1 MAFSDLEI
9 RNAWE
14 DSLAAGF
21 TPEQIYQGAL
31 ANFGVT
37 RDQVDRALAN
47 TSNISNQQVQEL
59 FQAPPATPRT
69 VTTSSGQVYNY
80 DDVVN
85 LINARYA
92 EGKTPA
98 LAVKSALQLG
108 FPEDVIRTLPGVD
121 AAAFEEGKRLI
132 ESGAFASTATGTAAD
147 IQQAAPVGSAQYNA
161 RIAAGLDAFGFPPEE
176 VARLTA
182 AGLYGP
188 GKQYD
193 PGTGGLLSQV
203 QDVLA
208 TSQAGYNP
216 EMAYTP
222 VGQFQVD
229 GKTVT
234 VNPDG
239 SYYALEELGGGNIA
253 QQVYSPAGE
262 LVDQSV
268 YNREESTYLTPVVN
282 ALMAAAGGAV
292 LGPAGAGLLS
302 TPAAAAVGSGG
313 TTLARGGDIESALKS
328 AALAGLTAYGIQGLM
343 GGAETAGAQQ
353 AAELAIA
360 DDITQLSQQGLSQ
373 NQITNI
379 ISQGYGVD
387 PFTAAEAVTSALSS
401 VAPSAAAQTVNVAG
415 TGLLSSAIVPTAVS
429 SLATMAGTAPSQS
442 VTVQEQNLPQQE
454 VTFQDLL
461 NVLTPAIT
469 AELPV
474 ATGSSTQQ
482 VEVAGKTVPKTENI
496 ISSLVPALT
505 TAAIP
510 AATQAAT
517 QSTAPERVEVT
528 AKKDTSLIPSLGA
541 AVTAALPTIPA
552 DIKAELPKPL
562 QPNKPEDKSLF
573 TPSDILKVLNLV
585 GALAAGGA
593 AARGTGT
600 GTGVGVGTLPPS
612 DTRIAS
618 TTPQYGSDYYNAVQR
633 YYNAYMP
640 ETPRDVAGPLQQWY
654 ENTYGT
660 APATGPGIGAMPSI
674 VVPTGSVPINQTI
687 PSIPTMRPQSAV
699 ERVPGA
705 SSDGFYGIASTQRPQ
720 LQSFRELPAEQ
731 QKQGADY
738 LASVVPLIAQR
749 SLQSGTGWNDFSQLS
764 QNFRARPEDLLSYM
778 TPDQKKEF
786 ESRFN
791 YQLGINSRLFDP
803 ERTFTQGS
811 ATFQPNIPEYLTQA
825 SQLAS
830 KATPEQRAEL
840 ERIIYSGAT
849 QGGSPALMNQGLFNV
864 PWWVNATKAEEAIA
878 GLYSGNPQ
886 QYFQQQAL
894 QKVQAP
900 LSETFSDASKRT
912 IIKGPGGFDISF
924 SKDGTPYIEAVN
936 LFGDRPIERL
946 KETYGLNDQQISELI
961 SMIPLEAF
969 NPRKR
974 ASEEFG
980 YIPSGLKP
988 YYKGYIE
995 PSGVVP
1001 EFKPEDVPRLVREGL
1016 IPPGS

>member
-47 TSNISNQQVQEL
+47 TSNISNQQVKEL

-193 PGTGGLLSQV
+193 PGPSPELYYSPENERESGGLMTSNVPGRTIYAPTQQELQNTLANISSTASQESMKSYGANTLENALTTAIVGAITGGLL
-203 QDVLA
+203 
-208 TSQAGYNP
+208 
-216 EMAYTP
+216 
-222 VGQFQVD
+222 
-229 GKTVT
+229 
-234 VNPDG
+234 
-239 SYYALEELGGGNIA
+239 
-253 QQVYSPAGE
+253 
-262 LVDQSV
+262 
-268 YNREESTYLTPVVN
+268 
-282 ALMAAAGGAV
+282 
-292 LGPAGAGLLS
+292 GPAGLGLSQPVAAGIGGAAGTAATGADRDQILLG
-302 TPAAAAVGSGG
+302 ALLAGG
-313 TTLARGGDIESALKS
+313 TSYGLENLLG
-328 AALAGLTAYGIQGLM
+328 AGVP
-343 GGAETAGAQQ
+343 AGAQQ

-429 SLATMAGTAPSQS
+429 SLATMARTAPSQS

-510 AATQAAT
+510 ATAQAAT
-517 QSTAPERVEVT
+517 QPTGTQQVEVA
-528 AKKDTSLIPSLGA
+528 AKKDQSLLPYITSPVIAAIP
-541 AVTAALPTIPA
+541 ALPAEIT
-552 DIKAELPKPL
+552 AELPKPL